1 MMTPA
6 LAAVPTAAALT
17 FIALFLLGLTG
28 LGIWHSRRIKDPED
42 FALAGRRLTAPVLIG
57 TLIATWIGTGSIFG
71 NAEMAYQHGWVILV
85 LPLASAAGIVAL
97 SFIAPRVRAMPATT
111 VPGILGH
118 VFGPWARIIGALALI
133 GAYLII
139 VSYQYRAGAA
149 VLEAIIPGLDSWTD
163 GVAASLMGRDWVDGL
178 SPAGLATLHKIPG
191 VIGFALFVILY
202 TVLAG
207 MVSVAWTDLING
219 ILMAIGLLIA
229 FGIVLVKFLEK
240 DPGQIRLIENEP
252 ADILA
257 VHWIGYLL
265 PPLLLILGDAN
276 LMQRFMSASSP
287 KVARRAAGGMFFGVL
302 AMDWLIIAI
311 AVMGGALLLNEPEN
325 HGHTVVEVAAN
336 IVHPAV
342 GILLMAT
349 VIAVVVTTADS
360 YLLGTA
366 TSTAAD
372 LTGKL
377 PSPFIQRLIVIV
389 LGLVA
394 LGLAFTS
401 DAFFKVALYA
411 YTLYGATLT
420 PALLLALLRPR
431 SSRIAAVSGMLAGL
445 SVALLWKLILSLQG
459 AGKIDLLPDALM
471 ELDAVLPAL
480 GVNILFTV
488 GLAMILPKQ
497 PMPPAPDHP
506 APTLS

>member
-1 MMTPA
+1 MPHLLSAVTPHVA
-6 LAAVPTAAALT
+6 LA
-17 FIALFLLGLTG
+17 FIGLFLLALTG
-28 LGIWHSRRIKDPED
+28 LGVWHSRRIKEPED

-71 NAEMAYQHGWVILV
+71 NAEMAYQHGWIMFV
-85 LPLASAAGIVAL
+85 LPLSSAVGIVAL
-97 SFIAPRVRAMPATT
+97 AFIAPRVRAMPSAT

-118 VFGPWARIIGALALI
+118 VFGPPARIIGALALI

-149 VLEAIIPGLDSWTD
+149 VVEAIVPDLQNWTD
-163 GVAASLMGRDWVDGL
+163 DLASRLFGAEWLANLSEGGRR
-178 SPAGLATLHKIPG
+178 TLYKIPG
-191 VIGFALFVILY
+191 VVGFALFVILY

-207 MVSVAWTDLING
+207 MVSVAWTDLVNG
-219 ILMAIGLLIA
+219 ILMAGGLLLA
-229 FGIVLVKFLEK
+229 FGIVLVKFLES
-240 DPGQIRLIENEP
+240 DPAPVRLLSQPVEP
-252 ADILA
+252 IMPI
-257 VHWIGYLL
+257 HWIGFLL

-287 KVARRAAGGMFFGVL
+287 SVARRAAGGMFFGVL
-302 AMDWLIIAI
+302 AMDWLIISVVI
-311 AVMGGALLLNEPEN
+311 MGGALLVAEPVN
-325 HGHTVVEVAAN
+325 YGHAVIEVAAN
-336 IVHPAV
+336 VVHPAV

-372 LTGKL
+372 LTGRL
-377 PSPFIQRLIVIV
+377 PSPLVQRLIVIV
-389 LGLVA
+389 LGLIA

-401 DAFFKVALYA
+401 DEFFSVALYA

-431 SSRIAAVSGMLAGL
+431 SSPVAAVSGMLAGL
-445 SVALLWKLILSLQG
+445 ITALVWKIVPMPGVLG
-459 AGKIDLLPDALM
+459 DVEP
-471 ELDAVLPAL
+471 VLPAL

-497 PMPPAPDHP
+497 PLPPKPQNPAP
-506 APTLS
+506 ALSE